1 MRYLQRL
8 IEKDLLKKMVFVGGP
23 RQCGKTTL
31 VKSILEAGSGG
42 RYFSWDD
49 DVDRR
54 DILNRRWSDKERLLV
69 FDELHKYPQWKN
81 WIKGIYDKQRET
93 HRMLVTG
100 SARLNVYKRG
110 GDSLFGRYHYW
121 RLHPFTLSE
130 IPQGVTP
137 KETFERLMNRGGF
150 PEPFFCDDEAD
161 VRRWRRE
168 RYTLVLKDDARDL
181 DAVKKIQMLGLL
193 VDLLKQRVGN
203 FCVVSN
209 LAEDLKVSPATVQN
223 WLQVLEHLYFVFIV
237 KPYTKNIARAVQK
250 PPKVYFFDNADV
262 DDEKGARFENLVA
275 THLIKRLNFLEDR
288 DGHAYEL
295 CYIRDKEKREV
306 DFAVIKDNK
315 LIELYEAKYADDKP
329 STSLR
334 YYAAKLKPRRAVQV
348 VATLS
353 KSYTTEGGIQVMT
366 PFDALMSLEA

>member
-42 RYFSWDD
+42 RYFNWDD

-54 DILNRRWSDKERLLV
+54 DVLNRRWSDKERLLV

-150 PEPFFCDDEAD
+150 PEPFFCDNEAD

-209 LAEDLKVSPATVQN
+209 LAEDLKVSPVTVQN

-315 LIELYEAKYADDKP
+315 LIELYEAKHADDKP

-334 YYAAKLKPRRAVQV
+334 YYAAKLKPRRAVQI

-353 KSYTTEGGIQVMT
+353 KSYTAEGGIQVMT

>member
-1 MRYLQRL
+1 
-8 IEKDLLKKMVFVGGP
+8 MVFVGGP

-42 RYFSWDD
+42 RYFNWDD

-130 IPQGVTP
+130 IPQGITP

-150 PEPFFCDDEAD
+150 PEPFFCDNEAD
-161 VRRWRRE
+161 IRRWRRE

-209 LAEDLKVSPATVQN
+209 LAEDLKVSPVTVQN

-306 DFAVIKDNK
+306 DFAVVKDNK

-353 KSYTTEGGIQVMT
+353 KSYTAEDGIQVMT